1 MSSVQSHNDLSKES
15 SHGNDIIYFEKN
27 YSMGWL
33 LPLLLFVLTAGF
45 VMYFVQGYNDDSIPG
60 LLADDDINSATMDI
74 DTVQTTQPLR
84 KHLSIKL
91 SDSSEIT
98 AYKNGIEN
106 QLILYI
112 MSKEPADSISKNRW
126 FDFDDLNFKTN
137 SAEITDSSMHQ
148 VQNIAA
154 ILKVY
159 PDLKIK
165 IGGYT
170 DKSGDEIFNF
180 RLSTARANAVLTALK
195 KAGVKETQLAGA
207 EGYGSQFA
215 KAAADAPDSLKK
227 KDRRISINVRAK

>member
-1 MSSVQSHNDLSKES
+1 MSSENSNNDLLNGS
-15 SHGNDIIYFEKN
+15 SPGNEIVYFEKN

-33 LPLLLFVLTAGF
+33 LPFLLLVLTAGF
-45 VMYFVQGYNDDSIPG
+45 AMYFIQAANDASIPG
-60 LLADDDINSATMDI
+60 ALAIDDADATSATI
-74 DTVQTTQPLR
+74 DTMQTNQPLR
-84 KHLSIKL
+84 KHFLIKL

-106 QLILYI
+106 QLVLYI
-112 MSKEPADSISKNRW
+112 GSKDAADSISKNRW

-148 VQNIAA
+148 LENIAA
-154 ILKVY
+154 ILKAY
-159 PDLKIK
+159 PKVKIK

-170 DKSGDEIFNF
+170 DKTGDDIFNY

-195 KAGVKETQLAGA
+195 KAGVNASQLAGA
-207 EGYGSQFA
+207 EGYGSEFA
-215 KAAADAPDSLKK
+215 KAPADAPDSLKQ

>member
-1 MSSVQSHNDLSKES
+1 MSSVQSHTDLSKES
-15 SHGNDIIYFEKN
+15 SPDNDIIYFEKN

-45 VMYFVQGYNDDSIPG
+45 VMYFVEGNNDESIPG
-60 LLADDDINSATMDI
+60 SLADDNANSVSMDI
-74 DTVQTTQPLR
+74 DTTQTTASLR

-91 SDSSEIT
+91 SDSSEII

-106 QLILYI
+106 QLVLYI
-112 MSKEPADSISKNRW
+112 MSKERADSISKNRW

-137 SAEITDSSMHQ
+137 SADITDSSMHQ

-154 ILKVY
+154 ILKAY
-159 PDLKIK
+159 PNVKIK

-170 DKSGDEIFNF
+170 DKSGDEIFNL
-180 RLSTARANAVLTALK
+180 RLSNARATAVLDALK
-195 KAGVKETQLAGA
+195 KAGVKETQLTGA
-207 EGYGSQFA
+207 EGYGSEFA
-215 KAAADAPDSLKK
+215 KAEKDAPDSLKQ

>member
-1 MSSVQSHNDLSKES
+1 MSSVQSHTDLSKES
-15 SHGNDIIYFEKN
+15 SQGNDIIYFEKN

-45 VMYFVQGYNDDSIPG
+45 VMYFVQGNNDESVPG
-60 LLADDDINSATMDI
+60 LLAEDDADSASMGI
-74 DTVQTTQPLR
+74 DTAQTTHSLR

-91 SDSSEIT
+91 SDSSEII

-106 QLILYI
+106 QLVLYI

-126 FDFDDLNFKTN
+126 FNFDDLNFKTN

-148 VQNIAA
+148 VNNIAA
-154 ILKVY
+154 ILKAY
-159 PDLKIK
+159 PNVKIK

-170 DKSGDEIFNF
+170 DKTGDEIFNF
-180 RLSTARANAVLTALK
+180 RLSTARANAVLAALK
-195 KAGVKETQLAGA
+195 KAGVNETQLAGA
-207 EGYGSQFA
+207 EGYGSEFA
-215 KAAADAPDSLKK
+215 KAEKDAPDSLKQ